1 MRLLLATNH
10 LGLGG
15 SESYL
20 LCVAEQ
26 LDRLGHEV
34 AIYAPE
40 RGRGEAVA
48 EERELRLI
56 SEAEFAGF
64 DAALVQDGAVSY
76 RIAERCPDVAQAFV
90 AHSGIFDV
98 QAPPQLDGAVGAVIV
113 LNDRLERRMRQ
124 CATQPPLVRL
134 RQPID
139 TQRFMPQG
147 PLREVPRKALL
158 LSNTPH
164 DDRLRMLE
172 AACAGAGIELDRM
185 GGAAGQVTDVRT
197 ALVQVDIVIGYG
209 RSVLEGMACG
219 KAAFVYDWSGGD
231 GWVSKESYEA
241 IEGDG
246 FSGRS
251 GRKVLDADSLAAEL
265 GRYSATMGP
274 VNRDLVIAHHRAER
288 HAEQLVELIGEMVPV
303 RPTSRESLREMGRL
317 VRLEWRAQLDVL
329 GLRRENTVAV
339 QRLHELERSRE
350 ELQVELEATAAR
362 VGEMEAR
369 GAAYVA
375 ELQLAYEGTLS
386 WRLTAPLRWLG
397 ARLRTLRTR

>member
-20 LCVAEQ
+20 LVVGEQ

-34 AIYAPE
+34 AIYTPE
-40 RGRGEAVA
+40 GGRGEAVA
-48 EERELRLI
+48 EERELRLV
-56 SEAEFAGF
+56 SEAEFGGF
-64 DAALVQDGAVSY
+64 DAALAQDGAVSY

-90 AHSGIFDV
+90 AHSGIFDL

-113 LNDRLERRMRQ
+113 LNDRLEQRLRQ
-124 CATQPPLVRL
+124 YSIQPPLVRL

-172 AACAGAGIELDRM
+172 AACAGAGIELGRV
-185 GGAAGQVTDVRT
+185 GGAAGQVTDVRS
-197 ALVQVDIVIGYG
+197 ALADVDIVIGYG

-231 GWVSKESYEA
+231 GWVTRESYEA

-246 FSGRS
+246 FAGRS
-251 GRKVLDADSLAAEL
+251 GRLVFDADTLAAEL
-265 GRYSATMGP
+265 GRYSAAMGP

-288 HAEQLVELIGEMVPV
+288 HAEQLVELIGEMAPAG
-303 RPTSRESLREMGRL
+303 RRSRESLREMGRL
-317 VRLEWRAQLDVL
+317 VRLEWRAQLDVH

-350 ELQVELEATAAR
+350 ELRVQLEETTAR
-362 VGEMEAR
+362 LGEAEAR
-369 GAAYVA
+369 GATYVK

-397 ARLRTLRTR
+397 ARLRGLRTR